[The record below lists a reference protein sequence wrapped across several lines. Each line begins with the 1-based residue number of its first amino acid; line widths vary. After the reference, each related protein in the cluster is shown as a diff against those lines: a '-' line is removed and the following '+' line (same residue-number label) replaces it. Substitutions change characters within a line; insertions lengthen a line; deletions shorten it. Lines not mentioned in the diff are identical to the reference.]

1 MSHEKGI
8 YIYIYTQL
16 TEKKPNI
23 KGHLLYDSTYMKY
36 QEQASEQA
44 D

>member
-1 MSHEKGI
+1 MKKA
-8 YIYIYTQL
+8 YIYIYT
-16 TEKKPNI
+16 TNWKKPNI
-23 KGHLLYDSTYMKY
+23 KGHLLYDSTYTKY